1 MRDADRLFIAADEF
15 EKLIRINV
23 SGVMHS
29 AQAAARAM
37 FNHPPPLP
45 FNPHKAS
52 SPDSASVPD
61 EPPVN
66 SAEALQKT
74 RGSIVLIGSMSG
86 RITNQGNPWT
96 AYNASKAAVLQMARS
111 LGCEWGAQGIRVN
124 SISPGYIWTA
134 YVFCLPSIYIFSDG
148 THLAV

>member
-1 MRDADRLFIAADEF
+1 MLTTPISADEF

-37 FNHPPPLP
+37 FNHPAPMPY
-45 FNPHKAS
+45 NPHKES
-52 SPDSASVPD
+52 SPNSAFVPD
-61 EPPVN
+61 DIPVHTV
-66 SAEALQKT
+66 EALQKA

-96 AYNASKAAVLQMARS
+96 AYNASKAAVLQMARN
-111 LGCEWGAQGIRVN
+111 LGCEWAAQGIRVN
-124 SISPGYIWTA
+124 SISPGYIWTP
-134 YVFCLPSIYIFSDG
+134 YVFSSFS
-148 THLAV
+148 A